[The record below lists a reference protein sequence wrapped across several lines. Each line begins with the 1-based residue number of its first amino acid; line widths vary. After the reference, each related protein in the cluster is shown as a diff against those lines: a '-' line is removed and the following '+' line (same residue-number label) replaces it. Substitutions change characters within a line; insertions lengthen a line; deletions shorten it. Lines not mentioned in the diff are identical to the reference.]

1 MKTPVQ
7 SAFRGQQ
14 PLRWPRLAPFL
25 SRRCPRGGDTQ
36 PPSSR
41 LPHPPSPRRA
51 GRISLTPPRSVQSSS
66 STRLGFLSPR
76 GRFLLVC
83 RFSGIGERMKVYTQA
98 KCTLWKPESV
108 RCISKFGKLKTK
120 TKTKQTAKRLRNIRG
135 CFAKLSTWIMTIL
148 FSRIPGRGLSL
159 PARLRDEET
168 EAHRGQV
175 HAANE
180 WQSWD

>member
-1 MKTPVQ
+1 MGSSPCGGLGSRHSSAGAAPGVGTP
-7 SAFRGQQ
+7 
-14 PLRWPRLAPFL
+14 
-25 SRRCPRGGDTQ
+25 SRRAAGS
-36 PPSSR
+36 PP
-41 LPHPPSPRRA
+41 PPSPPQSRA
-51 GRISLTPPRSVQSSS
+51 HQPHTAQERPEFLVHPSWLSV
-66 STRLGFLSPR
+66 SPWEI
-76 GRFLLVC
+76 LLVC

-148 FSRIPGRGLSL
+148 FSRIPGWGLSL